1 MPCPIGTTHQVAHQ
15 DRFTRI
21 ARLFKTALSNRA
33 RHDANQKMPSFVE
46 KRQNAPFCA
55 GMRAACSHIART
67 LIVKIYEISVI
78 FIQFRIEPDI
88 TDKLSVLENWHHR

>member
-1 MPCPIGTTHQVAHQ
+1 
-15 DRFTRI
+15 
-21 ARLFKTALSNRA
+21 
-33 RHDANQKMPSFVE
+33 MPSFVE

-55 GMRAACSHIART
+55 GMRAACSHIARK